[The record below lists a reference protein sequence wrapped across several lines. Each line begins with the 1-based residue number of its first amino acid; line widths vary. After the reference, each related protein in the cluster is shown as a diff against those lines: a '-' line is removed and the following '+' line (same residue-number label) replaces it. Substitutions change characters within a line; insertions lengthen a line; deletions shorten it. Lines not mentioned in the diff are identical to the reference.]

1 MRYRYEFDDTRDG
14 GLRLRRTSYEIL
26 QDAYLRLRDELEA
39 WNRRALDHGA
49 STPPYEQEVDDL
61 NRMLA
66 WGDEQLAQA
75 GANEI
80 TVRWP
85 FILRTA
91 TFAIFMTCG
100 RASASEDPP
109 HPVPHASSD
118 TVTVTPAAGASRL
131 PLSSTARHR
140 IVRVPDPSGFHS

>member
-26 QDAYLRLRDELEA
+26 QDAYLRLRGELEA

-49 STPPYEQEVDDL
+49 STPPYEQEVDGL

-91 TFAIFMTCG
+91 TFAIFMTW
-100 RASASEDPP
+100 
-109 HPVPHASSD
+109 
-118 TVTVTPAAGASRL
+118 SRL
-131 PLSSTARHR
+131 RERGPTAPR
-140 IVRVPDPSGFHS
+140 PSRLL